1 MRFKDLH
8 KLKEDERIKMI
19 YDAVMKMGMKGA
31 FVVETNEKADRYMA
45 KLKELAPTI
54 VEVRRGRMGPN
65 VAVIVGPPKDL
76 PMN

>member
-19 YDAVMKMGMKGA
+19 YEAVMKVGMKGA
-31 FVVETNEKADRYMA
+31 FVVEDNAKADRYMA

-54 VEVRRGRMGPN
+54 VEVKRGPLNGCI
-65 VAVIVGPPKDL
+65 AVIVGPPRDSQK
-76 PMN
+76 N